1 MRWFLCLSVMIALSV
16 SSFGQ
21 DNPSTAT
28 STNTS
33 VIQNEQIKSEVNRL
47 FSSMLEKDQA
57 WAVYLSGKYG
67 LQENVPI
74 ILDLLQRSAGNLQDK
89 NVPICY
95 LAFDSLIQLDAT
107 IPAKELM
114 PLYQN
119 FSDEVTILLAKAPKE
134 NQEALL
140 TIARQIDS
148 QTKNREYWL
157 AACNLLAETEAKG
170 FAAHLFS
177 EMTIKLSIH
186 VIDSSGG
193 VMGEGIGSSI
203 GCGFGAY
210 AVPEDF
216 PPIGLY
222 DLTEYAKRGQVVV
235 APGVHPVYYER
246 RIVEPE
252 KHAHIPAGRSYHGW
266 QKNEYLL
273 EYFAALLKTN
283 VEGLRFTHQPSRWI
297 EWKNSSNYKQEVSL
311 IRSEITNSYNALK
324 NRLIERELLSV
335 AESESLTPKIAIR
348 VFDSRGNKRIKLPE
362 LSGEVK
368 SLKND

>member
-33 VIQNEQIKSEVNRL
+33 VIQNEQIKSEVDRL

-67 LQENVPI
+67 LKENIPI

-114 PLYQN
+114 PLYKR

-177 EMTIKLSIH
+177 EMIISISIH
-186 VIDSSGG
+186 VTDNSGAG
-193 VMGEGIGSSI
+193 MGMGIGSSI
-203 GCGFGAY
+203 GCGGGGY

-222 DLTEYAKRGQVVV
+222 DLTEYAKRGHVVV
-235 APGVHPVYYER
+235 APGVHPIYYER
-246 RIVEPE
+246 IVVEPE
-252 KHAHIPAGRSYHGW
+252 KHRHIPAGRSYYGW
-266 QKNEYLL
+266 QKNQYLL
-273 EYFAALLKTN
+273 GYFAVLLKTN
-283 VEGLRFTHQPSRWI
+283 IEGLQFTHQPSRWI
-297 EWKNSSNYKQEVSL
+297 EWKNSSHYKQMVAI
-311 IRSEITNSYNALK
+311 IRSEIASSYNALK

-335 AESESLTPKIAIR
+335 TEAESLAPKIVIQ
-348 VFDSRGNKRIKLPE
+348 VFDSRADKRIKLPE
-362 LSGEVK
+362 ISGEVK